1 MARAFSNLIL
11 LGLLVQSVA
20 AQDPAVRGTR
30 RAAGS
35 PCIEGRGSMV
45 MMTVGFAPLSLRDLV
60 GQAQV
65 ILTGT
70 VASIEAYVHGRAAQP
85 VHPRDCGT
93 VGTEAIVRVD
103 TVLKAD
109 SPFTEIRVYQTG
121 GRTPEWATIP
131 QQFEHLKENDRVVL
145 FLTPWDNPELPDRGG
160 LPRFVITGVWTGA
173 FRVEPGGGLGHY
185 EKTRGSTGSNPVLK
199 AYSGRQVEEFLAE
212 VRDLIAQNPPPV
224 IP

>member
-1 MARAFSNLIL
+1 
-11 LGLLVQSVA
+11 
-20 AQDPAVRGTR
+20 
-30 RAAGS
+30 
-35 PCIEGRGSMV
+35 

-70 VASIEAYVHGRAAQP
+70 VASIEAYVHRRAVEPGRP
-85 VHPRDCGT
+85 TDCGRVRT
-93 VGTEAIVRVD
+93 DAIVRVD
-103 TVLKAD
+103 TILKGD
-109 SPFTEIRVYQTG
+109 VSFREIIVDQDAG
-121 GRTPEWATIP
+121 ETPERATVP
-131 QQFEHLKENDRVVL
+131 QQFDLLRENDRLVL
-145 FLTPWDNPELPDRGG
+145 FLTPWENAELPDRGG